1 MSTKIQTGGFNILD
15 LMNPEESVYKIAN
28 KTEDLSN
35 KVSLDEVIKTVNVF
49 RKIMPDLNDFFRT
62 EITLTKN

>member
-1 MSTKIQTGGFNILD
+1 MSKKIQSGMLNILD
-15 LMNPEESVYKIAN
+15 LMNPEEAVYKIAN

-35 KVSLDEVIKTVNVF
+35 KVSLDEVIKTVDVF

-62 EITLTKN
+62 

>member
-1 MSTKIQTGGFNILD
+1 MSKKIQSGGLNILD
-15 LMNPEESVYKIAN
+15 LMNPDEAVHKTAN

-35 KVSLDEVIKTVNVF
+35 KVSLDEVIKTVDVF

-62 EITLTKN
+62 

>member
-1 MSTKIQTGGFNILD
+1 MSKKIQSGGLNILD
-15 LMNPEESVYKIAN
+15 LMNPEEAVYKIAN

-35 KVSLDEVIKTVNVF
+35 KVSLDEVIKTVDVF

-62 EITLTKN
+62 

>member
-1 MSTKIQTGGFNILD
+1 
-15 LMNPEESVYKIAN
+15 MNPEEAVYKIAN

-35 KVSLDEVIKTVNVF
+35 KVSLDEVIKTVDVF

-62 EITLTKN
+62 

>member
-1 MSTKIQTGGFNILD
+1 MSKKIQSGGLNILD
-15 LMNPEESVYKIAN
+15 LMNREEAVYKIAN

-35 KVSLDEVIKTVNVF
+35 KVSLDEVIKTVDVF

-62 EITLTKN
+62 

>member
-1 MSTKIQTGGFNILD
+1 MSKKIQSGGLNILD
-15 LMNPEESVYKIAN
+15 LMNPEEAVYKIVN

-35 KVSLDEVIKTVNVF
+35 KVSLDEVIKTVDVF

-62 EITLTKN
+62 